1 MKSEAVLIALERGIE
16 DGAQRNPPAQRGDAG
31 AERMRARGHMREVA
45 AGRGTRRVNRT
56 EVPVQ
61 EDAAVFLAFENASRR
76 SLRIRVRRVPNYLFT
91 IHVEVSGQGLDLGL
105 ADGNH
110 RMTAAIRAGGAIDL
124 ALESNGEGLKLLDST
139 VVGRQITPE
148 LEVFGLL
155 DISKPADLH
164 QIGYH
169 ALRIL
174 PRPTEGKRLQS
185 ETPWNPPGRRFHK
198 CYRIG
203 SLANILP
210 SVIPWLTRGF
220 VVGRSSSSWLNNKIR
235 AAPEPLPP

>member
-1 MKSEAVLIALERGIE
+1 MKSDAVLIELERVIE

-31 AERMRARGHMREVA
+31 AERMRARGHMREVT
-45 AGRGTRRVNRT
+45 AGLGTRRVNRT
-56 EVPVQ
+56 QVPVQ
-61 EDAAVFLAFENASRR
+61 EDAAVFFAFENASRR
-76 SLRIRVRRVPNYLFT
+76 SLRIRVGRVPNYLFT

-124 ALESNGEGLKLLDST
+124 ALDSYGEGLKLLDST

-155 DISKPADLH
+155 DVSKPADLD

-174 PRPTEGKRLQS
+174 PPTHRREAASNRKRPEI
-185 ETPWNPPGRRFHK
+185 RRGGVSADTT
-198 CYRIG
+198 G
-203 SLANILP
+203 SQIF
-210 SVIPWLTRGF
+210 SR
-220 VVGRSSSSWLNNKIR
+220 R
-235 AAPEPLPP
+235 

>member
-1 MKSEAVLIALERGIE
+1 MKSDAVLIALERVIE
-16 DGAQRNPPAQRGDAG
+16 DGAERNPPAQRGDAG

-45 AGRGTRRVNRT
+45 AGLGTRRVNRT

-76 SLRIRVRRVPNYLFT
+76 SLRIRVRQVPNYLFT
-91 IHVEVSGQGLDLGL
+91 IHVEVGGQGLDLGL

-124 ALESNGEGLKLLDST
+124 ALDSYGEGLKLLDST

-148 LEVFGLL
+148 LEVFCLL
-155 DISKPADLH
+155 DISQPADLH

-174 PRPTEGKRLQS
+174 PRPTEGKR
-185 ETPWNPPGRRFHK
+185 PP
-198 CYRIG
+198 IG
-203 SLANILP
+203 SALEPAGAAFPQILP
-210 SVIPWLTRGF
+210 DRIARKYSPVGDSLAPSRVCRLSVQFEL
-220 VVGRSSSSWLNNKIR
+220 
-235 AAPEPLPP
+235 AQ

>member
-1 MKSEAVLIALERGIE
+1 MKSDAVLIELERVIE

-31 AERMRARGHMREVA
+31 AERMRARGHMREVT
-45 AGRGTRRVNRT
+45 AGLGTRRVNRT
-56 EVPVQ
+56 QVPVQ

-124 ALESNGEGLKLLDST
+124 ALDSYGEGLKLLDST

-155 DISKPADLH
+155 DVSKPADLD

-174 PRPTEGKRLQS
+174 PRPTEGKR
-185 ETPWNPPGRRFHK
+185 PP
-198 CYRIG
+198 IG
-203 SLANILP
+203 SARKSAGAAFPQILP
-210 SVIPWLTRGF
+210 DRKYSPVGDSLAHSRVCRRSVQFEL
-220 VVGRSSSSWLNNKIR
+220 
-235 AAPEPLPP
+235 AQ

>member
-1 MKSEAVLIALERGIE
+1 MKSDAVLIALERVIE
-16 DGAQRNPPAQRGDAG
+16 DGAQRNPPAQRGNAG
-31 AERMRARGHMREVA
+31 AERMRARRHMREVA
-45 AGRGTRRVNRT
+45 AGLGTRRVNRT
-56 EVPVQ
+56 QVPVQ

-76 SLRIRVRRVPNYLFT
+76 SFRIRVGRVPSYLFT

-110 RMTAAIRAGGAIDL
+110 RMTAAIRAAGAIDL
-124 ALESNGEGLKLLDST
+124 ALDSYGEGLKLLDST

-148 LEVFGLL
+148 LEVFRLL

-174 PRPTEGKRLQS
+174 PRPTEGKR
-185 ETPWNPPGRRFHK
+185 PP
-198 CYRIG
+198 IG
-203 SLANILP
+203 SALEPAGAAFPQILP
-210 SVIPWLTRGF
+210 DRIARKYSPVGDFLAHSRVCRLSVQFEL
-220 VVGRSSSSWLNNKIR
+220 
-235 AAPEPLPP
+235 AQ